1 MLSVMTL
8 SRSAHRSRPKAVA
21 PGRLLL
27 RLSGR
32 FESPEGNGCDLE
44 PKDALLLAYLA
55 LEGPTPRARLAALLW
70 PDVEEERARGNL
82 RQRLLRLKRTTGVE
96 LVTGNPL
103 VQLAAGIAHDLED
116 AHELLEGTDADAI
129 AGLAEWLQAQRERR
143 RSARFEA
150 LDSAVTRAEQ
160 EGELSVALEQAR
172 ALVDLDP
179 LSEHAHRSLMRLHYL
194 RGDRAAAL
202 AAYERCRDVLKREL
216 HVAPSAET
224 EVLRR
229 QISAESA
236 ATVAPHPVPVTVL
249 RPPRLVGRLRELQA
263 MEAAWQQRRAVL
275 LLGEAGLG
283 KSRLLTEF
291 AHQRR
296 VLLVQGRPGD
306 AGVPYATFARLLRQA
321 LERCEVALASLRR
334 DELARLLPE
343 LAPSVV
349 LPADGQRL
357 FLQRAVQDLLARV
370 RMDGAPLEGILVDD
384 LHFADEAS
392 VEMLDALIGAEPV
405 CSLRWAMAQRPGEGG
420 AAATTLRNALEEI
433 HALEC
438 VTLVPLDQGQM
449 LELISSLGVAGL
461 EAAPLAE
468 ALVRHTGGNPF
479 FALETIKLGLATGQL
494 QTGRLPQPGSV
505 GRLIERRLQQLS
517 ERALGLARVAAIGG
531 VDFNIPLA
539 EHVMGERALVL
550 ADAWRELESAQVL
563 RGNSFAHDLVAD
575 AVLRTLPAAIAQHLH
590 AEVAR
595 WLQIHD
601 GEPARIAHHWLDAAR
616 LEEAIPQLT
625 LSAERARRA
634 GRAAEAGRFML
645 KAGEAHERIG
655 QVDEAF
661 EAISAGAE
669 LLALSAPL
677 VEFEPVL
684 RDLTRLARTDAQI
697 ACAAMYD
704 MHVAIERDDLAGI
717 EAPTRRGLSAARQA
731 GRRDLEA
738 ELLMGDV
745 HVYNNAGDYDTASDR
760 LARSIALFSA
770 DGMQHRVADKLLSLA
785 KLEYKAGRYRE
796 SLRTLDQAGI
806 QFETLRLPHMVPTLL
821 ASWAITCL
829 AAGERD
835 RATDLLN
842 QLTMFDG
849 TDTVNQL
856 PEGLIRPFLQDRAPA
871 CLYLGQLARALVL
884 VTDEPCLRNRPLL
897 RGHAYFQMTHGLVM
911 TELGRHDL
919 AAPSIAGLLEH
930 GGPFAATASLLSA
943 HTSRGAAAQI
953 LAQTTALAERY
964 PALPNRCTAAV
975 LLAEAASTERAL
987 AELNPLIERGRVLQW
1002 NGELA
1007 GLLAA
1012 RAVVSARAGCTA
1024 EGARDAEEA
1033 LQALAAHCSVHSTA
1047 LIVVRCAEALA
1058 HAGRLDAATRCLAEA
1073 RHDIERIATTLPP
1086 EFKEAYLTRNEAVRR
1101 LIEASRRTLALANG
1115 KGGSWLDTFRPLGGR
1130 IPQ

>member
-1 MLSVMTL
+1 MSLQQ
-8 SRSAHRSRPKAVA
+8 
-21 PGRLLL
+21 
-27 RLSGR
+27 SGR
-32 FESPEGNGCDLE
+32 FESPGGEGCDLE

-55 LEGPTPRARLAALLW
+55 IEGPTPRGRLAALLW
-70 PDVEEERARGNL
+70 PEVDEERARGNL

-96 LVTGNPL
+96 LVSGNP
-103 VQLAAGIAHDLED
+103 VAQVADGIAHDLAD
-116 AHELLEGTDADAI
+116 AHELLEGIDADEI
-129 AGLAEWLQAQRERR
+129 VGLAEWLQAQRGRR
-143 RSARFEA
+143 RSARYDA
-150 LDSAVTRAEQ
+150 LDAAATRAEQ
-160 EGELSVALEQAR
+160 NGELAAALEQAR
-172 ALVDLDP
+172 ALVALDP
-179 LSEHAHRSLMRLHYL
+179 LSEHAHRCLMRLHYL

-202 AAYERCRDVLKREL
+202 AAYERCCDVLKREL
-216 HVAPSAET
+216 RVAPSAET
-224 EVLRR
+224 EILRR
-229 QISAESA
+229 QIGAESA
-236 ATVAPHPVPVTVL
+236 AIVAPRQVPVTVL
-249 RPPRLVGRLRELQA
+249 RPPRMVGRLRELQA
-263 MEAAWQQRRAVL
+263 VELAWQQGRVALV
-275 LLGEAGLG
+275 LGEPGLG

-291 AHQRR
+291 ARQRR

-306 AGVPYATFARLLRQA
+306 AGVPYATLARLLRQA
-321 LERCEVALASLRR
+321 LERCEVPLASLRR

-343 LAPSVV
+343 LAPNMT

-357 FLQRAVQDLLARV
+357 VLQGAVQDLLARV
-370 RMDGAPLEGILVDD
+370 RLDGVPLDGVLVDD

-392 VEMLDALIGAEPV
+392 VEMLEGLIGAEPV
-405 CSLRWAMAQRPGEGG
+405 SELRWALAQRPGEGC
-420 AAATTLRNALEEI
+420 AAAATLRNALEEI

-438 VTLVPLDQGQM
+438 VTLVPLEQAQM
-449 LELISSLGVAGL
+449 RELISSLGVAGL

-468 ALVRHTGGNPF
+468 ALVRHSGGNPF

-494 QTGRLPQPGSV
+494 LTGRLPQPGSV

-539 EHVMGERALVL
+539 EHVTGERALVL

-563 RGNSFAHDLVAD
+563 RDNTFAHDLVAD
-575 AVLRTLPAAIAQHLH
+575 AVLRTLPSAIAKHLH

-595 WLQIHD
+595 WLQMHD

-616 LEEAIPQLT
+616 LEEAIPQLM

-645 KAGEAHERIG
+645 KAGETHERLG
-655 QVDEAF
+655 QVDKAF

-717 EAPTRRGLSAARQA
+717 EAPTRRGLSAARRA

-745 HVYNNAGDYDTASDR
+745 HICNNAGDYDTASDR
-760 LARSIALFSA
+760 LARSIALFGA
-770 DGMQHRVADKLLSLA
+770 EGMQHRVADKLLSLA

-821 ASWAITCL
+821 ATWAIICV

-835 RATDLLN
+835 KANDLLN
-842 QLTMFDG
+842 QLAMFDG
-849 TDTVNQL
+849 TDTLDQL

-919 AAPSIAGLLEH
+919 AAPSLAALRAH

-943 HTSRGAAAQI
+943 HASREAAALI
-953 LAQTTALAERY
+953 LAQTATLAERY
-964 PALPNRCTAAV
+964 PALPSRCAAAV

-1012 RAVVSARAGCTA
+1012 RAVVLARAECTA

-1033 LQALAAHCSVHSTA
+1033 LQALAAHCSVHSAA
-1047 LIVVRCAEALA
+1047 LIVVRCAEALVRA
-1058 HAGRLDAATRCLAEA
+1058 ERLEAAARCLAEA
-1073 RHDIERIATTLPP
+1073 RQDVERIAVTLPP

-1101 LIEASRRTLALANG
+1101 LLEASRRAVALT
-1115 KGGSWLDTFRPLGGR
+1115 GGTARAWLGIFRPFGGR
-1130 IPQ
+1130 LVQ